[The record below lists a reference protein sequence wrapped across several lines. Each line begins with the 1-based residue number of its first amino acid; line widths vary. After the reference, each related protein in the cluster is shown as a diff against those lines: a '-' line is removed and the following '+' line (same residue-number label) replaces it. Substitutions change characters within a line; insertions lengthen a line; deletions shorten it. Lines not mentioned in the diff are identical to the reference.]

1 MSIVI
6 KTGDKSK
13 EFFLNQ
19 VSSVCCGGNSGAT
32 SNGLY
37 LVDGKIV
44 DGNGNDVTET
54 IDTILAE
61 STVAGDMII
70 DYGDTTE

>member
-1 MSIVI
+1 MSVVI

-13 EFFLNQ
+13 EYFLNQ
-19 VSSVCCGGNSGAT
+19 VSSVCCGGGSELVE
-32 SNGLY
+32 SGLY

-44 DGNGNDVTET
+44 DGSGNDVTET

-61 STVAGDMII
+61 SVVPGDMII
-70 DYGDTTE
+70 DYGEE